1 MNGAGLDPARP
12 ADSSPRGTRQRT
24 RMPLEEAA
32 EWLGI
37 TPRHLRRLVA
47 ERKVSHYRIGGRLI
61 FAVPDLE
68 ALLARC
74 RRETLR

>member
-1 MNGAGLDPARP
+1 
-12 ADSSPRGTRQRT
+12 
-24 RMPLEEAA
+24 MPLEEAA

-68 ALLARC
+68 ALLARS
-74 RRETLR
+74 RREALR